1 MGAGPVPPWNG
12 RLPHL
17 PDSGDAAGCRRWL
30 CCWRAKP
37 VLVTRA
43 TGGTWTSLVYRLE
56 KDGDLRRVWKAGQ
69 SSRPADGSMRTSITG
84 CLCRMTSGYTYFS
97 ITTMHGPIAAPAQ
110 IEECTGTRR
119 GNHFGVP
126 AGSLS
131 VECLRHRG
139 QGMGFKPGASA

>member
-1 MGAGPVPPWNG
+1 MEREATTPTGFRGCC
-12 RLPHL
+12 RLPTVAL
-17 PDSGDAAGCRRWL
+17 LLACEACAGDQGDWGDMD
-30 CCWRAKP
+30 
-37 VLVTRA
+37 V
-43 TGGTWTSLVYRLE
+43 LVYRLE

-69 SSRPADGSMRTSITG
+69 SGRTADGSMRTSITG

-139 QGMGFKPGASA
+139 QGMGFKPGAGA